1 MDIAPI
7 ALSSANALASQAAG
21 GVKPNDAAA
30 QFDIMF
36 YRMLLQSA
44 KWSSGITGGKSA
56 EQALFGDMMTDF
68 LAQAAARQ
76 QQGLGTMLLNAID
89 QQGKGKS

>member
-1 MDIAPI
+1 MNIAPI
-7 ALSSANALASQAAG
+7 TVSSAGAPALQAG
-21 GVKPNDAAA
+21 GVKPNEAAA

-36 YRMLLQSA
+36 YRVLLQSV
-44 KWSSGITGGKSA
+44 KWTSGVAGGKGA
-56 EQALFGDMMTDF
+56 EQAIFGDMMTDF

-76 QQGLGTMLLNAID
+76 QQGLGAILLSAID